1 MSRIP
6 AEERSSMYV
15 SRPTR
20 RRHCPRHSV
29 PRGLVLSP
37 DGSKL
42 DTRGTARQPERGGIR
57 TMVEPFRMLME
68 RWIGNVLY
76 STYIKKLLYTKVVR

>member
-20 RRHCPRHSV
+20 RRHCPHHSV

-42 DTRGTARQPERGGIR
+42 DTRGTARQPERGEIR
-57 TMVEPFRMLME
+57 TMVEPFRMLMD
-68 RWIGNVLY
+68 WKCTVQ
-76 STYIKKLLYTKVVR
+76 YIHKEATVLYTKVVR